1 MEAENNIYDGCEFDE
16 NKNVDWDALDI
27 TEELALQISGPIPES
42 GLEQSLTRKHA
53 RLEDEEENE
62 NIKFMRFGSLGR
74 IIASSVA
81 ASTPPVSFYF
91 PASIVPRSNNLQARK
106 EIAEKFI
113 AAFNFGDMGR
123 LAVLV
128 RELCDETCLLIT
140 PDVDHR
146 DCIVGKADV
155 MMLFSLLFETF
166 PDGVYRTLSSA
177 VEGDR
182 ATIIYSFTGTR
193 VFEQSINCLYKQC
206 RRHIAEG
213 NVVANPQ
220 NYGCELDLIQI
231 SKTTTQNSVA
241 VDSQLKQYFPSSSN
255 RLNIIPP
262 GPSIGHH
269 HQLQHQHQQYHYNPF
284 QSLQHKFSETV
295 TNLMPHAGRL
305 ASEALKEG
313 PGKLKRSMEMNFDDN
328 NQIVKIVFQN
338 IIHVVTK

>member
-1 MEAENNIYDGCEFDE
+1 MESQNNIYDGCEFDE
-16 NKNVDWDALDI
+16 NKNIDWDALDI
-27 TEELALQISGPIPES
+27 TEELALQISGPVPAC
-42 GLEQSLTRKHA
+42 GVDQSMSKKHP
-53 RLEDEEENE
+53 RLEDEGENE

-91 PASIVPRSNNLQARK
+91 SASIAPRADNLQARK

-113 AAFNFGDMGR
+113 SAFNFGDMGR

-140 PDVDHR
+140 PDVDYR

-166 PDGVYRTLSSA
+166 PDGVYRTLSSS
-177 VEGDR
+177 VEDDR

-206 RRHIAEG
+206 RKHVAEG
-213 NVVANPQ
+213 SIVANPQ

-241 VDSQLKQYFPSSSN
+241 VEAQLKQYFPSSSE
-255 RLNIIPP
+255 RRTSLPP
-262 GPSIGHH
+262 GQSTGH
-269 HQLQHQHQQYHYNPF
+269 LQQQHHYNPF

-295 TNLMPHAGRL
+295 IHLMPHAGRL

-313 PGKLKRSMEMNFDDN
+313 PGRIKRSMEMNFDDN
-328 NQIVKIVFQN
+328 NHIVKIVFCN
-338 IIHVVTK
+338 IVRDVTK